1 MFLKKFLKI
10 HDIFFGSQFLMSHLI
25 FWPELKTEITK
36 SFFSTI
42 RCRKIQLH
50 TYVNK
55 ITK

>member
-10 HDIFFGSQFLMSHLI
+10 HDGSQFLMSHLI